1 MPIVVAVLGV
11 SMVVLAVLL
20 FTLSPAEKTAPVVET
35 QEVNRTETMEAEEEA
50 VVETEPLLDVETS
63 LMAKTYTGSGTY
75 LTPARTNHKIDVSLT
90 VEDGIVTAA
99 DVIYDGGEGFSN
111 PNQERF
117 DGAFEA
123 QVVGK
128 SLDSISLS
136 RVGGASLTSEA
147 FNQAVVAIRAQQ
159 S

>member
-11 SMVVLAVLL
+11 IIIVMGIVF
-20 FTLSPAEKTAPVVET
+20 FTVSPTDETTAVVET
-35 QEVNRTETMEAEEEA
+35 QEMNRTEAMEAEEEA
-50 VVETEPLLDVETS
+50 VVENEPLLEVETS
-63 LMAKTYTGSGTY
+63 LLAKTYTGSGTY

-99 DVIYDGGEGFSN
+99 DVVYDGSEGYSN

-117 DGAFEA
+117 DGAYEA